1 MNSELSLKEEINI
14 YINSG
19 LTPSELFILRLLFL
33 AQDGD
38 TSLINNYIS
47 NADNGKELFKVV
59 LKSLQNKGII
69 LASFKMPKE
78 GEILRYT
85 DIPINKNFVKKFIRE
100 SNQIGK
106 EFFDAYPPFI
116 YINGKMASIKNITKA
131 GLFSIDEFCFFYGRQ
146 LKLSS
151 VKHER
156 VMEALEYG
164 KEHNLINYSILEF
177 IASQKWNEIEY
188 IRSSGEVA
196 GYQNSELL

>member
-47 NADNGKELFKVV
+47 NADNGKEVFKVV

-78 GEILRYT
+78 GETLKYT
-85 DIPINKNFVKKFIRE
+85 DIPINKNFVKKFIKE

-116 YINGKMASIKNITKA
+116 YINGRMASIKNITKA

-188 IRSSGEVA
+188 IRNSGEVA

>member
-47 NADNGKELFKVV
+47 NADNGKEVFKVV

-78 GEILRYT
+78 GEILKYT

-164 KEHNLINYSILEF
+164 KEHNLINYSI
-177 IASQKWNEIEY
+177 K
-188 IRSSGEVA
+188 
-196 GYQNSELL
+196 

>member
-38 TSLINNYIS
+38 TTLINNYLS
-47 NADNGKELFKVV
+47 NTTNGKELFLTV
-59 LKSLQNKGII
+59 LNNIKNKGIV
-69 LASFKMPKE
+69 LSSFKIPVE
-78 GEILRYT
+78 GSTLKYT
-85 DIPINKNFVKKFIRE
+85 DIPINKNFIKKFIKE

-151 VKHER
+151 ITHQR

-177 IASQKWNEIEY
+177 LASQKWNEIEY
-188 IRSSGEVA
+188 IRDSGEVNN
-196 GYQNSELL
+196 YVNSEFI

>member
-47 NADNGKELFKVV
+47 NADNGKEVFKVV

-78 GEILRYT
+78 GEILKYT
-85 DIPINKNFVKKFIRE
+85 DIPINKNFVKKFIKE

>member
-14 YINSG
+14 YINNG

-38 TSLINNYIS
+38 LTLINNYIS
-47 NADNGKELFKVV
+47 NADNGKEVFKVV

-78 GEILRYT
+78 GEALRFT
-85 DIPINKNFVKKFIRE
+85 DIPINKNFVKRFIKE

-116 YINGKMASIKNITKA
+116 FINGRKASIKNITKA

-151 VKHER
+151 IKHER

-177 IASQKWNEIEY
+177 IASQKWNEIEH
-188 IRSSGEVA
+188 IRNSGEVA

>member
-1 MNSELSLKEEINI
+1 MNSELSLKEEIDI
-14 YINSG
+14 YINNG

-38 TSLINNYIS
+38 MSLINNYIS
-47 NADNGKELFKVV
+47 NTDNGKEVFKVV
-59 LKSLQNKGII
+59 LKSLQSKGII

-78 GEILRYT
+78 GETLKYT
-85 DIPINKNFVKKFIRE
+85 DIPINKNFVKRFIKE

-116 YINGKMASIKNITKA
+116 YINGRMASIKNITKA

-188 IRSSGEVA
+188 IRNSGEVA

>member
-14 YINSG
+14 YISSG

-47 NADNGKELFKVV
+47 NADNGKEVFKVV